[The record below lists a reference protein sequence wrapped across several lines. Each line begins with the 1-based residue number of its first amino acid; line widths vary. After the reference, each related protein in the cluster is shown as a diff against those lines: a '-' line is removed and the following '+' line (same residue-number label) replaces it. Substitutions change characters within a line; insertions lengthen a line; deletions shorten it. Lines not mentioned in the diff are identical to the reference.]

1 MGYIRITLAVLAY
14 LLFLLIGLPVK
25 AVLFVLER
33 TNPEKKEQIVYP
45 FVRFGF
51 RMVRFACGIKT
62 TVIGR
67 EKLSVSTPCLYI
79 ANHRSIFDIIL
90 GYIELPGRV
99 SIVAKQSV
107 EKIPFLLYWMKQIHC
122 MLLDRDSLEKGLEMI
137 NTATDLVRAG
147 NSIFIFPEGTR
158 NREEGTLLPFHGGSF
173 KIATRTDIPIV
184 PIAFIHTGDI
194 LEDHFPKI
202 KARHITMVVG
212 DPVETSTV
220 QPRDRRKLPDQCRE
234 TIQQML
240 EAHEQDE

>member
-1 MGYIRITLAVLAY
+1 MGYIRITMAVIAY
-14 LLFLLIGLPVK
+14 ALFLLIGLPVRL
-25 AVLFVLER
+25 VLFILSK
-33 TNPEKKEQIVYP
+33 TDPEKKERIVYP

-51 RMVRFACGIKT
+51 RMVRFACGVKT

-67 EKLSVSTPCLYI
+67 ENLSASTPCLYI

-99 SIVAKQSV
+99 SIVAKESV
-107 EKIPFLLYWMKQIHC
+107 RKIPFLLYWMEQIHC

-158 NREEGTLLPFHGGSF
+158 CREEGTMLPFHGGSF

-184 PIAFIHTGDI
+184 PIAFVHTGDI
-194 LEDHFPKI
+194 LEDHFPKV
-202 KARHITMVVG
+202 KARQITMVVG
-212 DPVETSTV
+212 EPVETTAV
-220 QPRDRRKLPDQCRE
+220 LPRDRRKLPDQCRE
-234 TIQQML
+234 TIMQML
-240 EAHEQDE
+240 EAHAQDE